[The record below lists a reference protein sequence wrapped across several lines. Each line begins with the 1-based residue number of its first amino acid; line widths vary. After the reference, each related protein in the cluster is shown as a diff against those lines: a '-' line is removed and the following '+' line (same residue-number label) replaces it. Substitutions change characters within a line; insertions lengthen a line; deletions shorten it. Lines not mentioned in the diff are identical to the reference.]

1 MHLISGAAG
10 GIILII
16 TPSGRILP
24 MKKTALILLTILLLL
39 PALHGCRSPEN
50 GDGFSIVTT
59 IFPVYDF
66 TRAIVGDRG
75 SVTNLLRPG
84 EETHSY
90 EPTPADIIKIK
101 NADVF
106 IYIGGESDTWVD
118 TVLASLDTPTIKI
131 VALIDSVNVLEEEE
145 DHEHDEHRHDH
156 DHGYDEHIWTSPVNA
171 IKMTEKIAEA
181 VIAADPD
188 GADIYR
194 GNLDSY
200 RNELESLDSMFRKT
214 VNDAKRKTVVL
225 ADRFPFLYFE
235 HEYGL
240 EFHAA
245 YSGCSDESDVSAG
258 VIAGLIKTVKD
269 ENIPVVFMT
278 ELSSGRI
285 AETVSSATGSGIL
298 TLHSCSNVSKAE
310 TEAGETYI
318 SLMKKNNE
326 NLKAALG

>member
-1 MHLISGAAG
+1 
-10 GIILII
+10 
-16 TPSGRILP
+16 

-39 PALHGCRSPEN
+39 PALHGCRNPEN

-106 IYIGGESDTWVD
+106 IYIGGESDTWAD
-118 TVLASLDTPTIKI
+118 TVLASLDTSKLKI
-131 VALIDSVNVLEEEE
+131 VTLIDSVNVLEEEE
-145 DHEHDEHRHDH
+145 DHEHEHGHDH

-194 GNLDSY
+194 GNLDTY
-200 RNELESLDSMFRKT
+200 RGELESLDSMFRKT
-214 VNDAKRKTVVL
+214 VSDAKRKTVVL

-285 AETVSSATGSGIL
+285 AETVSSATGAGIL

-310 TEAGETYI
+310 AEAGETYI